1 MARLAVV
8 GAFFAGAFL
17 VAACVVAYG
26 PAASAPGLS
35 LAQKKAMLKNI
46 AAAQTSVLATVTF
59 GANDISDTASAEG
72 NNGATWNYGAN
83 FGGANAKA
91 VARGWTSGADTVH
104 AGGVG
109 MFGAWGTDEVKPK
122 FAKAERGSNTCPK
135 GYSSIT
141 SVVVCAEAMNALLP
155 PGNYA
160 LRVEAEPTACE
171 GNIGGCGVNSCGP
184 FFADKVGADEDGSG
198 KFCVK

>member
-46 AAAQTSVLATVTF
+46 ATAQTSVLANIEF
-59 GANDISDTASAEG
+59 GANDISDKATAEG
-72 NNGATWNYGAN
+72 NSGAAWNYGQN
-83 FGGANAKA
+83 FGGSNAKA
-91 VARGWTSGADTVH
+91 IARGWTSGADTVH
-104 AGGVG
+104 DGGVG
-109 MFGAWGTDEVKPK
+109 MFGAWGTNEVKPK
-122 FAKAERGSNTCPK
+122 FVRAERDSNTCPK

-155 PGNYA
+155 GNYGV
-160 LRVEAEPTACE
+160 RVQADPTGCTSK
-171 GNIGGCGVNSCGP
+171 IGGCGVDMCGP
-184 FFADKVGADEDGSG
+184 FFADKVGEDDVGD